1 MTTLAFIDNPSNP
14 DIPFL
19 VTGSWDKVRIIS
31 QWKMCGTDRNAD
43 CENME
48 HECMRSH
55 STEFVKVNID
65 CGTTSSQDKSLVSST
80 EAHSDFVKCVL
91 SIPKLK
97 LLVSSGSDK
106 VVRFWSA
113 HFQ

>member
-1 MTTLAFIDNPSNP
+1 MQTVKIWNTNVCTRFPIEFIKTNIDNGVA
-14 DIPFL
+14 F
-19 VTGSWDKVRIIS
+19 
-31 QWKMCGTDRNAD
+31 
-43 CENME
+43 
-48 HECMRSH
+48 
-55 STEFVKVNID
+55 
-65 CGTTSSQDKSLVSST
+65 SQDKSLVSST